1 MCDYFT
7 IFLNVKMPLP
17 HQHHT
22 PEMYLF
28 DRILKLKWRKCTDS
42 PNLVIILKIADIT
55 HFKLIFHK
63 NIFSSPKI
71 CWISPFL
78 LISPKICWFSALN
91 VGKVVRVPICS
102 CTRQICRFCPI
113 YVGFLPDIGN
123 FGHFVLASPKNLL
136 FPPLI
141 LIWLTWFTTKT
152 PRYSIFARMFRKREC
167 CLVACK

>member
-1 MCDYFT
+1 MWRCP
-7 IFLNVKMPLP
+7 FLTST
-17 HQHHT
+17 T
-22 PEMYLF
+22 PP
-28 DRILKLKWRKCTDS
+28 KCTYLTGFWS
-42 PNLVIILKIADIT
+42 WNEGNALTLPIWWLSSKIVDIT

-71 CWISPFL
+71 HWIFPFL

-113 YVGFLPDIGN
+113 YVGFLSDIGN

-141 LIWLTWFTTKT
+141 LIWLPWFTTKT
-152 PRYSIFARMFRKREC
+152 PRYSIFEWMFRKREC